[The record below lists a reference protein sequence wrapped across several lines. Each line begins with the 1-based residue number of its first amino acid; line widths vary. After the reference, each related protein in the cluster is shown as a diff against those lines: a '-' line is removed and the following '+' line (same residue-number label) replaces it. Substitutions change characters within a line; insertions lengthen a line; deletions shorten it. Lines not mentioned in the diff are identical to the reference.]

1 MSDHLILPFLISLLI
16 AALLTPLAGRL
27 AVRLG
32 RVSLPNP
39 CVDGHTRATP
49 YLGGLAVFC
58 AVLPFLMSS
67 KEVGWASGAVGMMLV
82 GLVDDF
88 FVLSP
93 VRKLIGQAGAG
104 AVTVACGL
112 RLDLSGFFPLDAAL
126 TVLWLMTVANA
137 FNVIDMMDGL
147 SAGVGG
153 IAGLGFAVALV
164 YLGPAD
170 SASVAA
176 ALGGGLFGFLIHN
189 FHPAR
194 IFMGDTGSLFAAALL
209 GSLAVTLQRGGAGV
223 AGLLL
228 LGLPL
233 FEALFLVVVRTR
245 QGRPWYRASR
255 DHTAQRLVQAGCS
268 IRGAVLALYAAAL
281 LCAVVAVSI
290 LRQPPRVSYLAAG
303 AFVGVGLLAGWGLAK
318 VKME

>member
-1 MSDHLILPFLISLLI
+1 MFDHLFLPFLISLLVS
-16 AALLTPLAGRL
+16 ALLTPLGGRL

-32 RVSLPNP
+32 RVSPPNP
-39 CVDGHTRATP
+39 RVDGHTRATP

-58 AVLPFLMSS
+58 AVLPFLLSS

-88 FVLSP
+88 FALSP
-93 VRKLIGQAGAG
+93 VRKVIGQASAG

-112 RLDLSGFFPLDAAL
+112 RLDLSGVSPFDAVL
-126 TVLWLMTVANA
+126 TVLWLLTVANA
-137 FNVIDMMDGL
+137 FNVTDMMDGL
-147 SAGVGG
+147 ASGVGG
-153 IAGLGFAVALV
+153 VAGLGFAVALAWA
-164 YLGPAD
+164 GQTE
-170 SASVAA
+170 SAPVAV
-176 ALGGGLFGFLIHN
+176 ALSGGLFGFLIHN
-189 FHPAR
+189 FYPAR
-194 IFMGDTGSLFAAALL
+194 IFMGDTGSLFAGALL

-228 LGLPL
+228 LGFPL

-255 DHTAQRLVQAGCS
+255 DHTAQRLVQAGYS
-268 IRGAVLALYAAAL
+268 IRGAVLTLYVAAL
-281 LCAVVAVSI
+281 LCAVVALSI

-303 AFVGVGLLAGWGLAK
+303 AFVGVGLLAGWRLAK

>member
-1 MSDHLILPFLISLLI
+1 MLNHLFAPFLISLLI
-16 AALLTPLAGRL
+16 SALLTPLAGRL

-32 RVSLPNP
+32 RVSPPNP
-39 CVDGHTRATP
+39 SVDDHARATP
-49 YLGGLAVFC
+49 HLGGLAVLC
-58 AVLPFLMSS
+58 AVLPFLLSS
-67 KEVGWASGAVGMMLV
+67 KETGWASGAVGMMLV
-82 GLVDDF
+82 GLADDF

-112 RLDLSGFFPLDAAL
+112 RLDLSGVSPLDAAL
-126 TVLWLMTVANA
+126 TVLWLVAIANA

-147 SAGVGG
+147 ASGIGG
-153 IAGLGFAVALV
+153 IAGLGFAVALTW
-164 YLGPAD
+164 LPE
-170 SASVAA
+170 SAAIAA
-176 ALGGGLFGFLIHN
+176 ALAGGLFGFLLHN

-194 IFMGDTGSLFAAALL
+194 IFMGDTGSLFAGALL
-209 GSLAVTLQRGGAGV
+209 GSLAVTLQRGGAGI

-228 LGLPL
+228 IGFPL

-268 IRGAVLALYAAAL
+268 IRGAVLALYAVAL
-281 LCAVVAVSI
+281 LCAVVALFI